1 MNEKREQLW
10 DAISLH
16 KADIPYGEPDW
27 QQNINDLVGA
37 WLWWHGHTYAA
48 FNLWRFGG
56 SAGGFNPE
64 AFDTALD
71 IAFDKE
77 LDSISA
83 IVPKPMLVQ
92 FLRIIRADVL
102 FQKRMLRLV
111 IDAQGIA
118 RQNGRNDIAIRLNEI
133 QHYITLCHQIG
144 NSEFGMIVTRM
155 IIRILCTYISELG

>member
-27 QQNINDLVGA
+27 QQNINDIVGA

-56 SAGGFNPE
+56 NAGSFNPE

-71 IAFDKE
+71 AAFE
-77 LDSISA
+77 FQLDC
-83 IVPKPMLVQ
+83 
-92 FLRIIRADVL
+92 VL
-102 FQKRMLRLV
+102 IPKRMLKQFLLIIWADANSKRKILNLLS
-111 IDAQGIA
+111 DAQGIA
-118 RQNGRNDIAIRLNEI
+118 RREGRGDIAIRLNEVC
-133 QHYITLCHQIG
+133 HYVTLCRQLERG
-144 NSEFGMIVTRM
+144 EFGMVVTRM
-155 IIRILCTYISELG
+155 IIRIMCHYINPLLN